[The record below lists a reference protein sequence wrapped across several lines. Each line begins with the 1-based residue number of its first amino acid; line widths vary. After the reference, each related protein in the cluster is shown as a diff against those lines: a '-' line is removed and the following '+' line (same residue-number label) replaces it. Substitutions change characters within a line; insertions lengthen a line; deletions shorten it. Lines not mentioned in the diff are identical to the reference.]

1 MASSNVV
8 SIGPL
13 RLANDRPLALIAG
26 PCVIESEELT
36 LRVAKSLKET
46 AAKLRIPFIFK
57 CSYDKANRSS
67 IGSYRGVG
75 VREGLEILARVKREV
90 GVPVLTDIHAM
101 EDIAPVAAVVDV
113 LQIPA
118 FLCRQTDLVVGA
130 IKSGRVVNVKKGQFL
145 SPWEAANIVEK
156 ARAAGGERLMLTE
169 RGATFGYNNL
179 VVDMRSLEVMKGHGV
194 PVVFDATHSVQ
205 LPGGQGKAS
214 GGQREFI
221 FPLARAAVA
230 VGVAAVFMEVHPE
243 PEKALS
249 DGPNAVRLRHV
260 PELLRRLQ
268 ALDRLAKRRGFTDN
282 AFL

>member
-90 GVPVLTDIHAM
+90 SVPVLTDIHAM

-205 LPGGQGKAS
+205 LPGGQ
-214 GGQREFI
+214 
-221 FPLARAAVA
+221 
-230 VGVAAVFMEVHPE
+230 
-243 PEKALS
+243 
-249 DGPNAVRLRHV
+249 
-260 PELLRRLQ
+260 
-268 ALDRLAKRRGFTDN
+268 
-282 AFL
+282 

>member
-1 MASSNVV
+1 MASTNVV

-75 VREGLEILARVKREV
+75 VREGLEILARVKREL

-156 ARAAGGERLMLTE
+156 AKAAGGERLMLTE

-179 VVDMRSLEVMKGHGV
+179 VVDMRSLEVMKGYGV
-194 PVVFDATHSVQ
+194 PIVFDATHSVQ

-268 ALDRLAKRRGFTDN
+268 ALDRLVKRRGFTDN

>member
-1 MASSNVV
+1 MVSTNVV

-75 VREGLEILARVKREV
+75 VREGLEILARVKREL

-179 VVDMRSLEVMKGHGV
+179 VVDMRSLEVMKGYGV
-194 PVVFDATHSVQ
+194 PIVFDATHSVQ

-268 ALDRLAKRRGFTDN
+268 ALDRLVKRRGFTDN

>member
-1 MASSNVV
+1 MVSTNVV

-75 VREGLEILARVKREV
+75 VREGLEILARVKREL

-156 ARAAGGERLMLTE
+156 AKAAGGERLMLTE

-179 VVDMRSLEVMKGHGV
+179 VVDMRSLEVMKGYGV
-194 PVVFDATHSVQ
+194 PIVFDATHSVQ

-268 ALDRLAKRRGFTDN
+268 ALDRLVKRRGFTDN

>member
-179 VVDMRSLEVMKGHGV
+179 VV
-194 PVVFDATHSVQ
+194 
-205 LPGGQGKAS
+205 
-214 GGQREFI
+214 
-221 FPLARAAVA
+221 
-230 VGVAAVFMEVHPE
+230 
-243 PEKALS
+243 
-249 DGPNAVRLRHV
+249 
-260 PELLRRLQ
+260 
-268 ALDRLAKRRGFTDN
+268 
-282 AFL
+282 